1 MIMDEEII
9 KLVKKHLNGEEVFS
23 TGANNYNLWLDMY
36 RDESPWLGTEVYSL
50 GLPSSIASELAK
62 LTTLEMKSEI
72 PSDDELNGFY
82 QLVIQ
87 RARSFVEHGLAL
99 GGIILKP
106 CFWGDSITTDYIT
119 PDLFIPISFDNSGDI
134 DHIVFI
140 DEIKRD
146 ELFYRRI
153 EEHDLTGS
161 DYVINN
167 SCFISRARSELGQ
180 EAPLDSVSKWADV
193 VETATLKN
201 VKKPLFAH
209 FKNPQANNLDL
220 SSPLGVSCYSRAT
233 SLIQD
238 ADEQYSRIL
247 WEYEGSELAV
257 DADITALENGN
268 KLPAGKERLFRNL
281 GLDQPE
287 GFYKVFNPQIRD
299 VSLFNGL
306 NKILMRIEFLCGL
319 AYGTL
324 SDVQQVEKTAEEI
337 KASKQRSYAT
347 VVDIQK
353 NLKDALTDYM
363 DAVIT
368 LRKLYLKKPITSP
381 EIAFEFDDSL
391 IVDSKTE
398 QAIRLQEVSAG
409 ILKPEAY
416 LMWRYGVN
424 VEQARAM
431 MPGVD
436 EESEY
441 DEVE

>member
-1 MIMDEEII
+1 MDEEII
-9 KLVKKHLNGEEVFS
+9 KLVKKRLNGEEVFS

-119 PDLFIPISFDNSGDI
+119 PDLFIPISFDNSGGI
-134 DHIVFI
+134 DHIVFV
-140 DEIKRD
+140 DEIERD

-247 WEYEGSELAV
+247 WEYEGSELAI

-268 KLPAGKERLFRNL
+268 KLPVGKERLFRNL

-299 VSLFNGL
+299 ASLFNGL

-353 NLKDALTDYM
+353 NLKDALKDYI

-416 LMWRYGVN
+416 LMWRYGVTE
-424 VEQARAM
+424 EQAKAM